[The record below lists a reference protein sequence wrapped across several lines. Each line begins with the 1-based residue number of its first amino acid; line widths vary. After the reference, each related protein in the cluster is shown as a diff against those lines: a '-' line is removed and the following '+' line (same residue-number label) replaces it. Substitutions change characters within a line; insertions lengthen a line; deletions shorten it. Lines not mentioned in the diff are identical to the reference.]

1 MHALR
6 APRNGPPS
14 WRRPPLLK
22 WLRRPVVYW
31 SCFAV
36 LLAATVA
43 AMNLGEDVDP
53 QLDPNREVEVLVAQR
68 LIRPGE
74 TLDEEAV
81 TTDSRPESLVPP
93 GRVEKLEDGDVASS
107 VIYPGE
113 VVLSARLRGRGGL
126 SGEMPTGSVALSF
139 PKSADVPPVQPGDLV
154 RLLAAYAPEGDLSP
168 EEFHTVSVAAEAW
181 VVAAD
186 EESVTVAMRPRE
198 AAAAVVPKLL
208 GTLTLAALAHDQMDT
223 AADQADA
230 AAGTAARP

>member
-1 MHALR
+1 MLALR

-36 LLAATVA
+36 LLAATLA
-43 AMNLGEDVDP
+43 AMNLREDVDP

-74 TLDEEAV
+74 ALDDEVV
-81 TTDSRPESLVPP
+81 TTASRPEKFVPP
-93 GRVEKLEDGDVASS
+93 GRVEKLEDGDVAAG

-126 SGEMPTGSVALSF
+126 SSEMPRGSVALSF
-139 PKSADVPPVQPGDLV
+139 PKSADVPPVQRGDLV
-154 RLLAAYAPEGDLSP
+154 RLLAAYAPEGDRSP
-168 EEFHTVSVAAEAW
+168 EELHTVSVASAAW

-186 EESVTVAMRPRE
+186 EESVTVAMHPQE

-208 GTLTLAALAHDQMDT
+208 GTLTLAALAHDQ
-223 AADQADA
+223 ADPAADA
-230 AAGTAARP
+230 AAASPSPSP

>member
-1 MHALR
+1 MQTLR
-6 APRNGPPS
+6 APRNNPPS

-31 SCFAV
+31 SCVVV

-43 AMNLGEDVDP
+43 AVNLREDVEP
-53 QLDPNREVEVLVAQR
+53 QLDPNRTVEEHIARR

-74 TLDEEAV
+74 TLDDEAV
-81 TTDSRPESLVPP
+81 TTDSRPENLVPP
-93 GRVEKLEDGDVASS
+93 GRVEKLEDGDTAAG

-126 SGEMPTGSVALSF
+126 SSEMPAGSVALSF

-154 RLLAAYAPEGDLSP
+154 RLLAAYAPEGDRSP
-168 EEFHTVSVAAEAW
+168 EDLHTVSVAAEAW

-186 EESVTVAMRPRE
+186 EESVTVAMNPQE

-208 GTLTLAALAHDQMDT
+208 GTLTLAALAHDH
-223 AADQADA
+223 ADNADA
-230 AAGTAARP
+230 ADDADAADPIHP